1 MECATL
7 AQGLISRGKDIVF
20 TSGIKNI
27 EGETNIVGVF
37 HVGDL
42 VDAVWGLVQVCSD
55 SGSYARVRISS

>member
-27 EGETNIVGVF
+27 EGKTNIVGVF
-37 HVGDL
+37 HVRDL
-42 VDAVWGLVQVCSD
+42 VDAV
-55 SGSYARVRISS
+55 